1 MPFAEN
7 QCPIELTLPAD
18 PNLMLVTRLTAAGVI
33 AKAGITVDRMD
44 ELKMAVE
51 EACGCMIDQPDA
63 PARIALRFACDGGHL
78 DIRVL
83 ALDDEAHAGTLTEDE
98 LEVMRCILDAL
109 VDEVAFDV
117 RDGRIASVCMKAALS
132 R

>member
-1 MPFAEN
+1 MRLTESI
-7 QCPIELTLPAD
+7 CPIELTLPAD

-51 EACGCMIDQPDA
+51 EACGCLMEQENA
-63 PARIALRFACDGGHL
+63 PARLSLRFECREQSLEICAVGL
-78 DIRVL
+78 DADVQRGSL
-83 ALDDEAHAGTLTEDE
+83 TAAELD
-98 LEVMRCILDAL
+98 VMRCILGSL
-109 VDEVAFDV
+109 VDEAAFEV
-117 RDGRIASVCMKAALS
+117 RDGWIAAVRMKAALA